1 MQSFHFTTFFC
12 EGKAHVRLH
21 SQSTGPK
28 SHFDKDEADIKRR
41 AQSEHDDVRN
51 RHDQE
56 KATLAF
62 SRIMLFH
69 NTLPHPSSE
78 EESLIDTKMRSAAQL
93 AVSSSDSKKDSDKIF
108 DLALDAIRRVHLRR
122 TISKVSGTTDSETS
136 YTDNYKLLLDKL
148 PKTHFRR
155 PFVMLDKLNAMLAAE
170 YQVRESK
177 LGDKTSIKRLDNEAL
192 RVAKEYM
199 DIVKVLLEKSSASGT
214 RGNDSTLF
222 VTSNQSLSN
231 ELVEETKIH
240 FLRGISLYESLD
252 AHEMCAQWS
261 DLLQSIILVTSKANM
276 SEDTDVLLGNVMTVK
291 AHAQSMSG
299 SIASGLKTA
308 REAWEKVKTVDS
320 LVTLFH
326 CSLRHELKFQS
337 CDTML
342 EFDTALQHLLSTSSE
357 CTEDEVLAAF
367 PRLFNHVEDE
377 VSNGQEL
384 ILLGV
389 QEKWLDILVGSKTLK
404 QQLKE
409 KNLPSEAPDSTLFD
423 ILRAYLNNFE
433 HVVSNKSFN
442 ATSRNFDALVRI
454 VDAVLKLLVHVR
466 ETKQPQKKTP
476 RRKKQKKGVDGAD
489 KDVVKLVWDIPV
501 VKTLVGSRTDVV
513 WMAEQLWNI
522 SNMLLA
528 VSLGSSAT
536 GNRSD
541 PRNIAAEVFAASH
554 DFCLLSE
561 EEEGSCLSKGFLDYD
576 IKFDPTK
583 SVLPT
588 FDIFSAAKLLPSNIS
603 SEFSGQVSVI

>member
-1 MQSFHFTTFFC
+1 MCMCCKAFTLLHSFVKVNLTT
-12 EGKAHVRLH
+12 VSH

-69 NTLPHPSSE
+69 NTLPRPSSE
-78 EESLIDTKMRSAAQL
+78 EESLIDMKMKDLVEFVDWKL
-93 AVSSSDSKKDSDKIF
+93 AVSSSDSKNASDKIF

-136 YTDNYKLLLDKL
+136 YTDNYKLLLNKL

-192 RVAKEYM
+192 HVAKEYM

-214 RGNDSTLF
+214 RGNDDTTLF

-342 EFDTALQHLLSTSSE
+342 EFDTALSISCQRRPSALRMKYLLHFHACSTM
-357 CTEDEVLAAF
+357 
-367 PRLFNHVEDE
+367 
-377 VSNGQEL
+377 
-384 ILLGV
+384 
-389 QEKWLDILVGSKTLK
+389 
-404 QQLKE
+404 
-409 KNLPSEAPDSTLFD
+409 
-423 ILRAYLNNFE
+423 LRM
-433 HVVSNKSFN
+433 
-442 ATSRNFDALVRI
+442 R
-454 VDAVLKLLVHVR
+454 
-466 ETKQPQKKTP
+466 
-476 RRKKQKKGVDGAD
+476 
-489 KDVVKLVWDIPV
+489 
-501 VKTLVGSRTDVV
+501 
-513 WMAEQLWNI
+513 
-522 SNMLLA
+522 
-528 VSLGSSAT
+528 
-536 GNRSD
+536 
-541 PRNIAAEVFAASH
+541 
-554 DFCLLSE
+554 
-561 EEEGSCLSKGFLDYD
+561 
-576 IKFDPTK
+576 
-583 SVLPT
+583 
-588 FDIFSAAKLLPSNIS
+588 
-603 SEFSGQVSVI
+603 